1 MASCPLAIQLKL
13 EDQIPFV
20 DAEGSCDGSI
30 SSVGTGSILGH
41 STTSEEY
48 LDKNASEERLW
59 KFHQSSHQ
67 DSSMMGDHHS
77 LNNIL
82 DTVSSSQTRLTDLD
96 YSSVDKLD
104 GSLMNHSHESV
115 KIEILEDSVAANDDS
130 EEPPASSKLARPTTL
145 SLDGNKGG
153 YVSLTSAYASL
164 VSEQVNIHLLA
175 HTKVIH
181 LVEEVVVSC
190 FHTHT
195 EAAAIG

>member
-1 MASCPLAIQLKL
+1 MAASCPLAIQLKL

-48 LDKNASEERLW
+48 LEKNESQERLW
-59 KFHQSSHQ
+59 KFHQSHQ
-67 DSSMMGDHHS
+67 DSMGDHHS

-115 KIEILEDSVAANDDS
+115 KIESLPNEESILE
-130 EEPPASSKLARPTTL
+130 ECQTPATKHATKLARPTTL
-145 SLDGNKGG
+145 GLDKDANKGG

-164 VSEQVNIHLLA
+164 VSEQVNI
-175 HTKVIH
+175 I
-181 LVEEVVVSC
+181 
-190 FHTHT
+190 
-195 EAAAIG
+195 

>member
-1 MASCPLAIQLKL
+1 MATCPLAIQLKL

-30 SSVGTGSILGH
+30 SSIGTGSILGH

-48 LDKNASEERLW
+48 LEKNESQERLW
-59 KFHQSSHQ
+59 KFHPNHQ
-67 DSSMMGDHHS
+67 DSMGDHHS

-104 GSLMNHSHESV
+104 GSLMDNCQESV
-115 KIEILEDSVAANDDS
+115 KIHLDETAPVNGESGLLLDDDS
-130 EEPPASSKLARPTTL
+130 SCLTAVKNTSISSQLVRPTSL
-145 SLDGNKGG
+145 SLESSRAPKGG

-164 VSEQVNIHLLA
+164 IEQVNIM
-175 HTKVIH
+175 
-181 LVEEVVVSC
+181 
-190 FHTHT
+190 
-195 EAAAIG
+195 

>member
-48 LDKNASEERLW
+48 LDKNESQERLW
-59 KFHQSSHQ
+59 KFHQGHQ
-67 DSSMMGDHHS
+67 DSSMGDHHS

-96 YSSVDKLD
+96 YSSVDQLD
-104 GSLMNHSHESV
+104 GPHLNNSHESI
-115 KIEILEDSVAANDDS
+115 KIDSLLEKTVIDD
-130 EEPPASSKLARPTTL
+130 EPVQDECKTPSKNVTKLARPSTL
-145 SLDGNKGG
+145 ILEKDVKGG
-153 YVSLTSAYASL
+153 FVSLASAYASL
-164 VSEQVNIHLLA
+164 SEQVNIICLCIQPQ
-175 HTKVIH
+175 K
-181 LVEEVVVSC
+181 
-190 FHTHT
+190 
-195 EAAAIG
+195 